1 MKIALLYTIM
11 RKEECMIEEALNKLG
26 VEVEKIDDKG
36 ILCNPNPFEV
46 KKPDFDLVLSRNVS
60 QQRAFYSTRFY
71 ESLGIK
77 TINSSETMFLCGD
90 KFLTNQVVAAKGI
103 KMPKAML
110 ALHEDAAMN
119 VIEQFGYPCVIKP
132 VVGSWGRLIAKLDT
146 RDAAESIIEHK
157 ATLGSYQHSIF
168 YIQEYIDKPGRDI
181 RAMVIGDEVVGAIY
195 RNSQSFRTN
204 TSLGAK
210 ATACPLTEELKELS
224 FKAAKAV
231 KGDIVSV
238 DLFETKDGLAVNEVN
253 GVTEFRNS
261 ADVYQVNVA
270 EKMAQ
275 YILEELK
282 K

>member
-1 MKIALLYTIM
+1 M
-11 RKEECMIEEALNKLG
+11 RKEECLIEEALKKLG
-26 VEVEKIDDKG
+26 AEVEKIDDKSV
-36 ILCNPNPFEV
+36 LCNPNPFEV

-60 QQRAFYSTRFY
+60 QQRAFYSTKFY
-71 ESLGIK
+71 ESIGLR
-77 TINSSETMFLCGD
+77 TINSSETLFICGD
-90 KFLTNQVVAAKGI
+90 KFLTNHAIAAKKI
-103 KMPKAML
+103 KVPKAML
-110 ALHEDAAMN
+110 TLHEDMAMN
-119 VIEQFGYPCVIKP
+119 VIEKFGYPCVIKP
-132 VVGSWGRLIAKLDT
+132 VVGSWGRLIAKIDT

-157 ATLGSYQHSIF
+157 ATLGSYHHSIF

-181 RAMVIGDEVVGAIY
+181 RAMVIGEEVVGAIY
-195 RNSQSFRTN
+195 RNSKSFRTN

-224 FKAAKAV
+224 TKAANAV

-238 DLFETKDGLAVNEVN
+238 DLFETKEGLVVNEVN

-261 ADVYQVNVA
+261 MDVYQVNVA

-275 YILEELK
+275 YIVGVLK